1 MKAIK
6 FLTFFL
12 FYLKEVIKTNFIVA
26 MEVVTPT
33 HYMKSGFIELDVNDL
48 DDSQLL
54 IFCNLLTMTPGSM
67 VVDVSEDK
75 KTVLVHILYLEDEE
89 VVKSEIQEQYLN
101 KVRELF

>member
-33 HYMKSGFIELDVNDL
+33 HYMKPGFIELDVNDL

>member
-6 FLTFFL
+6 FLTFFF
-12 FYLKEVIKTNFIVA
+12 FYLKEVVKTNFIVA

-33 HYMKSGFIELDVNDL
+33 HYMKPGFVELDVEGL

-67 VVDVSEDK
+67 VVDVSADK
-75 KTVLVHILYLEDEE
+75 KTVLVHVLYMEDES
-89 VVKSEIQEQYLN
+89 VVKSDIQEQYLN
-101 KVRELF
+101 KVKELF